1 MVDASSRYQRIAEL
15 SEVAQI
21 IEAARGR
28 KKRQDLAP
36 ITDYV
41 AATTHTEQQ
50 LVDIWKE
57 ELQLDEVGV
66 DDDFFELD
74 GDSLGCM
81 QVLVRIGQIWRV
93 DISIETFF
101 NEPTVRQLAAAIV
114 AAQANA
120 DGPARQAP

>member
-15 SEVAQI
+15 SEAPQI
-21 IEAARGR
+21 IEAARSR

-36 ITDYV
+36 ITIYA
-41 AATTHTEQQ
+41 AATTDTERQ
-50 LVDIWKE
+50 LVDIWKA
-57 ELQLDEVGV
+57 ELRIDEVGV

-81 QVLVRIGQIWRV
+81 QVLVRISKIWNV

-101 NEPTVRQLAAAIV
+101 DEPTVRQLAAAV
-114 AAQANA
+114 AAAQA
-120 DGPARQAP
+120 QAQVP